1 VAGRNQSVGLCPSCG
16 AGIQAGVAFCPRC
29 GQALGSSAEGG
40 SALPP
45 QPVPKAGRGALIAFL
60 VCIALLIVGSLGSV
74 AFGLIMFRSNVH
86 SGVSNSMSIGSV
98 ENNLGPQ
105 WHLTFFSLDGTKESN
120 QLVVKQDMTVV
131 AENKIGA
138 RTGDIVLVESDNA
151 GILGAAVA
159 VYIVPFFL
167 FFLGY
172 FAGSVL
178 GFGEGV
184 CAAIA
189 VAGFVLGI
197 MIARKVDQYMRK
209 KGTLRFTIT
218 EIRKSCSDM

>member
-1 VAGRNQSVGLCPSCG
+1 MTQVAQVRSLLPDGKAKIGVERQSACAHNCNEC
-16 AGIQAGVAFCPRC
+16 AGC
-29 GQALGSSAEGG
+29 E
-40 SALPP
+40 
-45 QPVPKAGRGALIAFL
+45 
-60 VCIALLIVGSLGSV
+60 
-74 AFGLIMFRSNVH
+74 
-86 SGVSNSMSIGSV
+86 
-98 ENNLGPQ
+98 
-105 WHLTFFSLDGTKESN
+105 

-131 AENKIGA
+131 AENRIGA
-138 RTGDIVLVESDNA
+138 RQGDIVLVESDNA

-167 FFLGY
+167 FFVGY
-172 FAGSVL
+172 FSGSAL
-178 GFGEGV
+178 GLGEGI

-197 MIARKVDQYMRK
+197 MIARRVDQHMKK